1 MKKLTVVILLMLFV
15 AILGGI
21 LFRLS
26 GLGGERIVVVHWTNG
41 HLLRTGS
48 GLRLLD
54 QMSADFNNAAYRTES
69 GKRIEVQVHYNG
81 SSGQAQDLLSR
92 VSTGARLDR
101 DLPDPTIVTPSAAHW
116 MIPVN
121 YAAGYNVVDPGTAR
135 SIARAMIGIVTYR
148 DMAEC
153 LGWPDKELGYADII
167 ALRNDP
173 QGWARYA
180 CAKAEWGQKPLV
192 AYTDPTTSSTG
203 RSVLFTLYAI
213 SAGKR
218 PEQLTVDDVRDP
230 EVVDYV
236 KQFQG
241 LVDHYMIGTIPLNT
255 KIYQGPRFGHFFLM
269 PEDNLIHLY
278 EGTERAFFGGKKEQ
292 APPIS
297 QPMVMIYPK
306 EGSMARNNCA
316 YIVQAPWVTDE
327 HTEAAEVWVDYLQRE
342 EQQRGFMAAGFRP
355 GTDLPPSDPISGRY
369 GLDPRVP
376 EVMFNPAQIDPVV
389 AAAIDESWD
398 EVKRPGIV
406 TFVVDT
412 SSSMSGYKLQQ
423 AKDGMIR
430 ALDAM
435 AENNQIG
442 FLSFSSDIGI
452 QIPIGPLTANRFRIA
467 DAVENMRAQANTALY
482 DAIRAAIEM
491 TDAAPGEPDAIRGV
505 VVLTDG
511 RANEGQTDLDDLIQ
525 MMSRDEIAIKS
536 FTGFQD
542 ARALDVNGMYVSI
555 DQVTGHSLA
564 AEARHPVQI
573 FFIGIGA
580 GADMHVG
587 RLLAEATGAEF
598 QGAAEDDLAKVLEEF
613 SKYF

>member
-1 MKKLTVVILLMLFV
+1 
-15 AILGGI
+15 
-21 LFRLS
+21 
-26 GLGGERIVVVHWTNG
+26 
-41 HLLRTGS
+41 
-48 GLRLLD
+48 
-54 QMSADFNNAAYRTES
+54 
-69 GKRIEVQVHYNG
+69 
-81 SSGQAQDLLSR
+81 
-92 VSTGARLDR
+92 
-101 DLPDPTIVTPSAAHW
+101 

-121 YAAGYNVVDPGTAR
+121 HAAGYNVVDPGTAR

-153 LGWPDKELGYADII
+153 LGWPDKALGYADII

-173 QGWARYA
+173 QGWARYP

-213 SAGKR
+213 AAGKS
-218 PEQLTVDDVRDP
+218 PDQLTVADVRDP
-230 EVVDYV
+230 EVIDYV

-241 LVDHYMIGTIPLNT
+241 VVDHYMIGTIPLNT
-255 KIYQGPRFGHFFLM
+255 KVYQGPRFGHFFLM
-269 PEDNLIHLY
+269 PEYNLIHLY
-278 EGTERAFFGGKKEQ
+278 EGGETALFGGTEEQ

-316 YIVQAPWVTDE
+316 CTVQAPWVTEE
-327 HTEAAEVWVDYLQRE
+327 HAEAAEMWVDYLQGD
-342 EQQRGFMAAGFRP
+342 EQQRDFMAAGFRP

-376 EVMFNPAQIDPVV
+376 EVMFNPAQIDPAV

-398 EVKRPGIV
+398 EVKKPGIV

-412 SSSMSGYKLQQ
+412 SGSMSGDKLNQ

-435 AENNQIG
+435 AANNQVG
-442 FLSFSSDIGI
+442 FLSFNSEIGI
-452 QIPIGPLTANRFRIA
+452 QIPIGPLTANRYSIA
-467 DAVENMRAQANTALY
+467 DAVENMRAQEQTALY
-482 DAIRAAIEM
+482 DAVGAGIEM
-491 TDAAPGEPDAIRGV
+491 TDNAPGDPDAIRGL

-511 RANEGQTDLDDLIQ
+511 RANRGSTDLDDLIQ
-525 MMSRDEIAIKS
+525 MMSSDEIAIKS

-542 ARALDVNGMYVSI
+542 ERALDANGQYVSI
-555 DQVTGHSLA
+555 DQITGHSLVI
-564 AEARHPVQI
+564 ETRHPVQI
-573 FFIGIGA
+573 FFIGIGDS
-580 GADMHVG
+580 ADMHVG

-598 QGAAEDDLAKVLEEF
+598 QGVAEDDLAEVLEEF